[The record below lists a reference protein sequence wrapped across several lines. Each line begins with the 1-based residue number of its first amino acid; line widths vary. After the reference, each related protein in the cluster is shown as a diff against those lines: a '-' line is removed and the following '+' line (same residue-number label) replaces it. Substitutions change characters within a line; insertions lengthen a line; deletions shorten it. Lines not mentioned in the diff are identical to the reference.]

1 MDGIWIIG
9 YRDFGFEVADTAEYA
24 GFSIAGYV
32 EYDATEKQEEH
43 REASILLIDEIR
55 PGSIER
61 FTCAMTSTLLR
72 QSLVARIAAFS
83 ADTAKPTSVLH
94 PSAVVSRNAKTGSGS
109 LVMAGSVIASGAELG
124 QWNLVNRGATIGHH
138 THFGDYCTIGPGVD
152 VGGNCNIGPNVYIG
166 IGATVLNYIR
176 IGSHS
181 LVGAGAV
188 VTKDVPD
195 HSLVMGVPARVVK
208 SDFPGR

>member
-9 YRDFGFEVADTAEYA
+9 YRDFGFEVADVAQEAGYA
-24 GFSIAGYV
+24 IAGYV
-32 EYDATEKQEEH
+32 EYDASEKQEER
-43 REASILLIDEIR
+43 REARILPIDEMT
-55 PGSIER
+55 PGAVDR
-61 FTCAMTSTLLR
+61 FVCAMTSTLLR
-72 QSLVARIAAFS
+72 QSLVERIAALS
-83 ADTAKPTSVLH
+83 GGTAAPATVVH
-94 PSAVVSRNAKTGSGS
+94 PSTAVSRHAKTLEGTV
-109 LVMAGSVIASGAELG
+109 VMAGSVIASGAKLG

-138 THFGDYCTIGPGVD
+138 TQLGDYCTVGPGVH
-152 VGGNCNIGPNVYIG
+152 VGGNCNIDRNVYIG

-176 IGSHS
+176 IGSHC

-195 HSLVMGVPARVVK
+195 HSLVMGVPARVVR